1 MKSVTLLL
9 AALAL
14 LWLGGC
20 GGSEKS
26 NGTGATIVVG
36 SKPFTESYV
45 LAEIFSQALER
56 EGLRVERR
64 FGLGSTLI
72 AFAALRQGEIDVYPE
87 YTGTISEAILKRP
100 GAGMTEISTALA
112 DVGMRMLPDL
122 GFSNSYAMAMPQ
134 HLADERAIRRI
145 SDLTAY
151 PDLRTAVSHEFLER
165 EDGWP
170 GLRHAYGLPQRP
182 EGIAHGLAYR
192 AAAEGR
198 IDLTDAYSTDGDLA
212 EWKLAVI
219 DDDLGYFPVYL
230 AVPLVAAD
238 LDPGARAVLESLAGR
253 FDESLMRR
261 LNARAVVDGESF
273 ANIARS
279 FLDNDSVSEAGT
291 GRRSGVAKRLLHNL
305 VVHLQLTGVA
315 LAFASIAGIGL
326 AAVLHNRPAAARAV
340 LYLAGLLQTIPSI
353 ALLALMIPLFG
364 VGLLPAV
371 VALFLYALL
380 PILRSSLTALT
391 TVSPLLQEVGEAMGM
406 TPGQRLRHVLI
417 PLALPHILSGLRIA
431 AVICIGTATLAA
443 FIGAGGLGEPIVT
456 GLALNDTGLI
466 LQGAVPAA
474 LLALLTELLFEALE
488 RRLVPAH
495 MRTSPAA

>member
-1 MKSVTLLL
+1 MLL
-9 AALAL
+9 AVTAVAG
-14 LWLGGC
+14 LGACAEPGAP
-20 GGSEKS
+20 G
-26 NGTGATIVVG
+26 GTGTTVVVG
-36 SKPFTESYV
+36 SKPFSESYV
-45 LAEIFSQALER
+45 LAEIFAQALER
-56 EGLRVERR
+56 EGLNVQRR

-72 AFAALRQGEIDVYPE
+72 TFAALRQGDIDVYPE
-87 YTGTISEAILKRP
+87 YSGTISEAILKRP
-100 GAGMTEISTALA
+100 GASMEDIASAL
-112 DVGMRMLPDL
+112 DELGLRMLPGL
-122 GFSNSYAMAMPQ
+122 GFSNTYALAMPRQ
-134 HLADERAIRRI
+134 LADELAIRRI
-145 SDLTAY
+145 SDLTAH

-170 GLRHAYGLPQRP
+170 GLQRAYGLPQAP

-198 IDLTDAYSTDGDLA
+198 IDLTDAYSTDGDLGA
-212 EWKLAVI
+212 WKLAVI
-219 DDDLGYFPVYL
+219 EDDLGYFPTYL
-230 AVPLVAAD
+230 AVPLIDAGLEPAART
-238 LDPGARAVLESLAGR
+238 ALERLADR
-253 FDESLMRR
+253 FDEALMRQ

-273 ANIARS
+273 ASIARA
-279 FLDNDSVSEAGT
+279 FLDGEDAEATAPGSRDGT
-291 GRRSGVAKRLLHNL
+291 VRRLGHNL
-305 VVHLQLTGVA
+305 LVHLKLTGIA
-315 LAFASIAGIGL
+315 LAFACIAGIGL
-326 AAVLHNRPAAARAV
+326 AAVLYNRPAVARAA

-364 VGLLPAV
+364 VGVLPAV

-391 TVSPLLQEVGEAMGM
+391 TVDPLLQDVGEAMGM

-431 AVICIGTATLAA
+431 AVISIGTATLAA